1 MTSMKMIQ
9 VIVHHMKMSLRT
21 EPVYGLSKEKN
32 TAWPSSMP
40 MYDVTLKTLKY
51 CNYLHLNY

>member
-21 EPVYGLSKEKN
+21 EPVYGLSKEKEY
-32 TAWPSSMP
+32 SMAI
-40 MYDVTLKTLKY
+40 KY
-51 CNYLHLNY
+51 AYV